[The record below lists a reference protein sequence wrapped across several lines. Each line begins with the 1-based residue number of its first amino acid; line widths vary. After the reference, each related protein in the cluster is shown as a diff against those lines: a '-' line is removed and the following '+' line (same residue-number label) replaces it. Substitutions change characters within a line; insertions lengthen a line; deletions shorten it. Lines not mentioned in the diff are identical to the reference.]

1 MYKSGVN
8 RNTPRTAI
16 TICYTLLQAR
26 ASFSLFSKGKAM
38 EALWVS
44 VAVLVVSVLSGAIT
58 AGIVMAIGGLGVIR
72 GLQRSVSLTEERIED
87 VNSRIT
93 TEVKK
98 RAAGMAV
105 EAKARGKSVQQEVDA
120 ALSHGPD
127 SPAAAGGRKK
137 PSVVSIRR

>member
-1 MYKSGVN
+1 
-8 RNTPRTAI
+8 
-16 TICYTLLQAR
+16 
-26 ASFSLFSKGKAM
+26 M
-38 EALWVS
+38 EAIWISL
-44 VAVLVVSVLSGAIT
+44 AVMVVSVLSGAIT

-105 EAKARGKSVQQEVDA
+105 EAKARGKSTQEEVDEALA
-120 ALSHGPD
+120 AG
-127 SPAAAGGRKK
+127 PAARPATGGRRK
-137 PSVVSIRR
+137 PSVVSPLMSRG

>member
-1 MYKSGVN
+1 
-8 RNTPRTAI
+8 
-16 TICYTLLQAR
+16 
-26 ASFSLFSKGKAM
+26 M
-38 EALWVS
+38 EAIWISL
-44 VAVLVVSVLSGAIT
+44 AVMVVSVMSGAIT

-105 EAKARGKSVQQEVDA
+105 EAKARGKSAQEEVDEALA
-120 ALSHGPD
+120 AGPTAR
-127 SPAAAGGRKK
+127 PATGGRKK
-137 PSVVSIRR
+137 PSVVPALMSRG